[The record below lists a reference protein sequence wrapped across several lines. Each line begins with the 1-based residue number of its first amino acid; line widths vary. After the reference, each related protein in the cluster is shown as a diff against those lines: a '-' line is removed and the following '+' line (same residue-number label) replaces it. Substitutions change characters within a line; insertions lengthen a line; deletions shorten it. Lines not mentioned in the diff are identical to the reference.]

1 MGGFGIVAD
10 DHVDCDLE
18 ALVGYR
24 INKSIYAYAGYKAR
38 GTWYDLG
45 KDLVQINVSG
55 WLHGPVLGMTYAF

>member
-10 DHVDCDLE
+10 DHVDCTLE

-38 GTWYDLG
+38 GTWYNLG